1 MAFSTLNSFS
11 SIIKNVNGL
20 NNVFG
25 PPTNLVWDTANTTD
39 SSIAI
44 SFRPSYEATSYTPY
58 IDGVQGSGSGTPSSY
73 LISVPTSNTAYS
85 ITMVANKTGETSGQ
99 SSAINVKTRI
109 LAPTITYSSSTYST
123 IVFTATIIGTATTT
137 YNINVSGSF
146 TNNFTVDGST
156 ITVTN
161 LNENTSYPI
170 YITVGNGTYTSPS
183 SNTITNST
191 PLAPAS
197 TPTGLT
203 FVSATENSITF
214 RFTST
219 GTVSGYTPYVNGS
232 VATGSGTSSSYTITG
247 LTASTSYS
255 ITITATNAIGTSSQS
270 SALTASTRAPA
281 VHNVWTTLG
290 GSPTYSG
297 TNVNNLAI
305 RVFAMLP
312 DTVNNCIYVG
322 GNFTIVYD
330 SVNTTGLTVKNI
342 AKWDIY
348 NNIWRKLGSNG
359 NDTFNGLTCTRV
371 SALQLNSSSTL
382 LYVGGQSVSTAFDAS
397 NTSGLVCNN
406 IVIWDINN
414 NVWRQLGGWNDAAN
428 GIPSIVLPTQNN
440 FVERVNAFALD
451 TSNNYLYVGGF
462 FRGVV
467 DPYHPFASYL
477 QVSNIAIW
485 DISNNLWRQLGNDT
499 YNGCGIPY
507 SSSVNNMLF
516 NKSLSLLYVC
526 GSFTYVGDATNSQ
539 SNFKGVA
546 AWNTSTSTWS
556 PLGSNTNNGVT
567 ITTSVG
573 VFGLAIDN
581 INNQLYV
588 SGNVPTVFD
597 DTNTSGLT
605 VNGVTRFDISNN
617 RWYQLGNNTRNGTV
631 GFGVTYCFFD
641 PNNIALYV
649 CGAITS
655 VKDSSNTNM
664 PVSRIAKWEVS
675 NNVWRQ
681 LGTNTQNGVSGNGAL
696 YIPFMDYS
704 NNLLYVP
711 GSFIT
716 VFDGSNTAGLI
727 ANGIGVWNI

>member
-25 PPTNLVWDTANTTD
+25 PPTNLVWDTVNTTD

-44 SFRPSYEATSYTPY
+44 SFRESYEATSYTPY
-58 IDGVQGSGSGTPSSY
+58 INGVQGSGSGTPSLY

-85 ITMVANKTGETSGQ
+85 ITMVANKTGETSEQ

-123 IVFTATIIGTATTT
+123 IVFTTSITGTATTT
-137 YNINVSGSF
+137 YNVNVSGSF
-146 TNNFTVDGST
+146 TNNFTIDGST

-197 TPTGLT
+197 IPTGLT
-203 FVSATENSITF
+203 FISATDTTITF

-219 GTVSGYTPYVNGS
+219 GTVTGYTPYVDGS
-232 VATGSGTSSSYTITG
+232 VTEGSGTSSSYTITG

-255 ITITATNAIGTSSQS
+255 ITITATNAVGTSSQS
-270 SALTASTRAPA
+270 SALTATTRAPA
-281 VHNVWTTLG
+281 LHNVWTTLG

-297 TNVNNLAI
+297 MNVNGLGI
-305 RVFAMLP
+305 RVNAMIP

-330 SVNTTGLTVKNI
+330 SSNTTGLTVKNI
-342 AKWDIY
+342 AQWDIS
-348 NNIWRKLGSNG
+348 NNVWRKLGSNG
-359 NDTFNGLTCTRV
+359 NNTFNGLTCTRV
-371 SALQLNSSSTL
+371 NALQLNSSSTL
-382 LYVGGQSVSTAFDAS
+382 LYVGGQSVSRAFDAS

-414 NVWRQLGGWNDAAN
+414 NVWRQLGDWNDAAN
-428 GIPSIVLPTQNN
+428 GIPSIVIPSQGN
-440 FVERVNAFALD
+440 FAERVNTFALD
-451 TSNNYLYVGGF
+451 TSNNNLYVGGF
-462 FRGVV
+462 FRGVC
-467 DPYHPFASYL
+467 DPYYPLASYL
-477 QVSNIAIW
+477 QVSNIAIC
-485 DISNNLWRQLGNDT
+485 DISNNRWKQLGDNT

-507 SSSVNNMLF
+507 NSFVYNMLF

-526 GSFTYVGDATNSQ
+526 GSFTYVGDATNGTL
-539 SNFKGVA
+539 NYKGVA

-556 PLGSNTNNGVT
+556 PLGSSTNNGAQGT
-567 ITTSVG
+567 G
-573 VFGLAIDN
+573 YGLAIDN

-617 RWYQLGNNTRNGTV
+617 RWYQLGNNTYNGTLNYAA
-631 GFGVTYCFFD
+631 TYCFFD
-641 PNNIALYV
+641 SKNIALYV
-649 CGAITS
+649 GGNINT
-655 VKDSSNTNM
+655 VKDPSNTNM
-664 PVSRIAKWEVS
+664 GVSYIAKWEVS

-681 LGTNTQNGVSGNGAL
+681 LGSNAKNGVSSNGSV

-704 NNLLYVP
+704 NNQLYVS
-711 GSFIT
+711 GNFT
-716 VFDGSNTAGLI
+716 LAYDESNTAGLSVK
-727 ANGIGVWNI
+727 GIGVWNI